1 MSETIAEK
9 KRFKLVLQFDGSRYR
24 GWQKQD
30 DARSV
35 QGALLTAARALY
47 GDGVDVQGCG
57 RTDAGVHALSF
68 VAHLE
73 ATTAQGPGEVGR
85 RLNEALPRDIVVRE
99 CKKAGPRFHARHHC
113 LGRSYLY
120 QVARQRSAFCD
131 RYAWTIPEPL
141 ALGPMRDAAAL
152 LTGMHDFSSFTDR
165 KALGKK
171 SPLVMVNAA
180 LVVDQGHL
188 VLVRIVGSHFLW
200 KMVRRMVGVLVEVG
214 RGTMPASGVERF
226 LAAAEDLSRFTA
238 PAQGL
243 FLERAFYAQ
252 EELDAFLGAEEVHPY
267 FF

>member
-1 MSETIAEK
+1 MSGMEAEK
-9 KRFKLVLQFDGSRYR
+9 KRFKLLLEFDGSRYR

-35 QGALLTAARALY
+35 QGTLLAAARDLY

-57 RTDAGVHALSF
+57 RTDAGVHALAF

-73 ATTAQGPGEVGR
+73 ATTSQGPREVGR

-99 CKKAGPRFHARHHC
+99 SKKAGPRFHARHHC

-120 QVARQRSAFCD
+120 QLARRRSAFCD
-131 RYAWTIPEPL
+131 GYAWTIQEPL
-141 ALGPMRDAAAL
+141 AVAAMREAAGL
-152 LTGMHDFSSFTDR
+152 LAGMHDFSSFTDR

-171 SPLVMVNAA
+171 SPLVLVHRT
-180 LVVDQGHL
+180 LVVDRGDL
-188 VLVRIVGSHFLW
+188 LLVRIVGSHFLW
-200 KMVRRMVGVLVEVG
+200 KMVRRMVGVLVEAG
-214 RGTMPASGVERF
+214 RGALP
-226 LAAAEDLSRFTA
+226 AAEVGGFLGAAVDLSRFTA

-243 FLERAFYAQ
+243 FLERAFYTQ
-252 EELDAFLGAEEVHPY
+252 EEMDAFLGEEEIRPC